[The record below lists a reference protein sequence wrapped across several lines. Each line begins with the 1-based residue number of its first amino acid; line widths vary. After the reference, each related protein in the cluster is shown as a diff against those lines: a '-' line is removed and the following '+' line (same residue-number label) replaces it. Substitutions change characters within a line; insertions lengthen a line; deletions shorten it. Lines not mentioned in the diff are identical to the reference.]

1 MSRIAPLAVDDLDAE
16 SRAQI
21 DFAER
26 LMGFQPNDALV
37 MARRPAL
44 LKAMGALVA
53 AAYGEGR
60 VDAGL
65 KRLIGEATSKAAGCF
80 YCSAHAAKGA
90 QAHGVD
96 AAHIEAVWRIEESD
110 LFDDAE
116 RAAIRV
122 AMKSGMTPNET
133 TDEDFADLKAH
144 YDDDQIVEIV
154 SVIAMF
160 GFLNRWNSTLQ
171 MALEP
176 APERVLDDLGLSWEK
191 NDG

>member
-1 MSRIAPLAVDDLDAE
+1 MSRVPPLDAGDLDAE

-21 DFAER
+21 EFAEK

-60 VDAGL
+60 VDDGL

-90 QAHGVD
+90 QAQGVD
-96 AAHIEAVWRIEESD
+96 AARIEAVWSFEESD

-122 AMKSGMTPNET
+122 AMKSGMSPNET
-133 TDEDFADLKAH
+133 TDEDFAALKDH
-144 YDDDQIVEIV
+144 FDDDQIIEIV

-171 MALEP
+171 TALEP
-176 APERVLDDLGLSWEK
+176 APGKALEELGLSWE
-191 NDG
+191 NRNA